1 MIKVDEN
8 GVVIDGNLSEVMLD
22 LLNVIYALINQGV
35 VDKEAMRKILNSDN
49 FWNYTC
55 KKEKK

>member
-49 FWNYTC
+49 FWNYT
-55 KKEKK
+55 